1 VIVVDSNV
9 LVYLLLPGEHTEH
22 AERVLRRDPVWAA
35 PLLWRSEFRNVLAV
49 YMRQK
54 RLSLDHALRLM
65 DTAEIL
71 LQGREYTVSSVR
83 VLSLVAGTRC
93 SAYDGEFV
101 ALAQDLGL
109 SLVTSDAR
117 LLAEFPATVIA
128 MDMFGV

>member
-1 VIVVDSNV
+1 VIVIDTNV
-9 LVYLLLPGEHTEH
+9 LVYLLLPGEHTEQ

-35 PLLWRSEFRNVLAV
+35 PFLWWSEFRNVLAV
-49 YMRQK
+49 YMRQG
-54 RLSLDHALRLM
+54 RLSLDQAFQLM
-65 DTAEIL
+65 NNAEIL

-83 VLSLVAGTRC
+83 VLRLVAGTRC

-117 LLAEFPATVIA
+117 LLAEFQATAIA

>member
-1 VIVVDSNV
+1 VIVVDTNV

-22 AERVLRRDPVWAA
+22 AERVLHRDPVWAA

-49 YMRQK
+49 YMRQG
-54 RLSLDHALRLM
+54 RLSLDQALQLM

-101 ALAQDLGL
+101 ALAQDLGV
-109 SLVTSDAR
+109 SLVTSDTR
-117 LLAEFPATVIA
+117 LLAEFPATAIA

>member
-1 VIVVDSNV
+1 MIVVDTNV
-9 LVYLLLPGEHTEH
+9 LVYLLLLGEHTAQ
-22 AERVLRRDPVWAA
+22 AECVLRRDPVWAA

-49 YMRQK
+49 YMRQR
-54 RLSLDHALRLM
+54 RLSLDQALQLM
-65 DTAEIL
+65 DNAEIL

-117 LLAEFPATVIA
+117 LLAGFPATAIA
-128 MDMFGV
+128 MDIFGV

>member
-1 VIVVDSNV
+1 VIVVDTNV
-9 LVYLLLPGEHTEH
+9 LVYLLLPGEHTEQ
-22 AERVLRRDPVWAA
+22 AERILRRDPVWAA

-49 YMRQK
+49 YMRQG
-54 RLSLDHALRLM
+54 RLSLDQALQLM
-65 DTAEIL
+65 DNAELL

-117 LLAEFPATVIA
+117 LLAEFPATAIA

>member
-1 VIVVDSNV
+1 MIVVDTNV
-9 LVYLLLPGEHTEH
+9 LVYLLLPGEHTEQ

-49 YMRQK
+49 YMRQG
-54 RLSLDHALRLM
+54 RLSLDQALQLM
-65 DTAEIL
+65 DNAEIL
-71 LQGREYTVSSVR
+71 LHGREYTVSSVR

-117 LLAEFPATVIA
+117 LLAEFPATAIA

>member
-1 VIVVDSNV
+1 VIVVDTNV
-9 LVYLLLPGEHTEH
+9 LVYLLLPGEHTEQ
-22 AERVLRRDPVWAA
+22 AERVLHRDPVWAA

-49 YMRQK
+49 YMRQG
-54 RLSLDHALRLM
+54 RLSLDQALQFM
-65 DTAEIL
+65 DNAEIL

-117 LLAEFPATVIA
+117 LLAEFPATAIA
-128 MDMFGV
+128 MDVFGV

>member
-1 VIVVDSNV
+1 VIVVDTNV
-9 LVYLLLPGEHTEH
+9 LVYLLLPGEHTAQ

-49 YMRQK
+49 YMRQG
-54 RLSLDHALRLM
+54 RLSLDQALQLM
-65 DTAEIL
+65 DNAEIL

-117 LLAEFPATVIA
+117 LLAEFPATAIA

>member
-1 VIVVDSNV
+1 VIIVDTNV
-9 LVYLLLPGEHTEH
+9 LVYLLLPGEHTEQ

-49 YMRQK
+49 YMRQG
-54 RLSLDHALRLM
+54 RLSLDQALRLM
-65 DTAEIL
+65 DNAEIL
-71 LQGREYTVSSVR
+71 LQGREYTVSSVG

-109 SLVTSDAR
+109 PLVTSDAR
-117 LLAEFPATVIA
+117 LLAAFPATVIA

>member
-1 VIVVDSNV
+1 MIVVDTNV
-9 LVYLLLPGEHTEH
+9 LVYLLLSGEHTAQ

-49 YMRQK
+49 YMPQG
-54 RLSLDHALRLM
+54 RLSLDQALQLM
-65 DTAEIL
+65 DNAEIL

-83 VLSLVAGTRC
+83 ILSLVAGTRC

-117 LLAEFPATVIA
+117 LLAEFPATAIA
-128 MDMFGV
+128 LDMFGV

>member
-1 VIVVDSNV
+1 VIVVDTNV
-9 LVYLLLPGEHTEH
+9 LVYLLLPGEHTEQ

-49 YMRQK
+49 YMRQG
-54 RLSLDHALRLM
+54 RLSLDQALQLM
-65 DTAEIL
+65 DNAELL

-117 LLAEFPATVIA
+117 LLAEFPATAIA

>member
-1 VIVVDSNV
+1 VIVVDTNV
-9 LVYLLLPGEHTEH
+9 LVYLLLPGEHTEQ

-49 YMRQK
+49 YMRQG
-54 RLSLDHALRLM
+54 RLSLDQALQLM
-65 DTAEIL
+65 GNAEIL

-83 VLSLVAGTRC
+83 VLSLIAGTQC

-117 LLAEFPATVIA
+117 LLAEFPATAVA

>member
-1 VIVVDSNV
+1 MS
-9 LVYLLLPGEHTEH
+9 LVYLLLPGEHTEQ
-22 AERVLRRDPVWAA
+22 AKRVLRRDPVWAA

-49 YMRQK
+49 YMRQG
-54 RLSLDHALRLM
+54 RLSLDQALQLM
-65 DTAEIL
+65 DNAEIL

-101 ALAQDLGL
+101 ALAQALGL

-117 LLAEFPATVIA
+117 LLAEFPATAIA

>member
-1 VIVVDSNV
+1 VIVVDTNV
-9 LVYLLLPGEHTEH
+9 LVYLLLPGEHTEQ

-35 PLLWRSEFRNVLAV
+35 PLLWRSEFRNVLAL
-49 YMRQK
+49 YMRQG
-54 RLSLDHALRLM
+54 RLSLDQALQLM
-65 DTAEIL
+65 DNAEIL

-117 LLAEFPATVIA
+117 LLAEFPATAMA